1 MKYLFILV
9 SVFLV
14 KYPSP
19 GSVLKLIDK
28 LNSKKCL
35 LSEKL
40 DNPSK
45 DAELKIEINSNPIL
59 KNCPGLASSSSS
71 ASAPSPKSISSI
83 NNSANDA
90 DNESEVNSNN
100 EKSTNNYK
108 NEIKMAIY
116 TNYSEIESKMQS
128 LKSSALKLSLKMK
141 ENQQVNENRVLL
153 LNEDTNPPQANLK
166 NLHKELLE
174 TVNNKNRSMGPVYES
189 NLKNPVSPF
198 RSLASEKTFITI
210 SKDDLSQNSISCET
224 VIINEKNES
233 KVEPI
238 KNDLKENYE
247 ENPKLPDNQSENS
260 DDDHII
266 EYKSTGE
273 FDEED
278 FSKRLIFKSIINTNI
293 NTESLPLIES
303 FQFVNQNEVSEIKPA
318 ENEDAEVNH
327 KQQTDYCKVI
337 DDYFAECEKLF
348 RQTKD
353 VDNDGEI
360 SISSIE
366 GSLKGI
372 SLKSDYDD
380 LNCQSS
386 STPLIHLYPKLGN

>member
-1 MKYLFILV
+1 
-9 SVFLV
+9 
-14 KYPSP
+14 
-19 GSVLKLIDK
+19 
-28 LNSKKCL
+28 
-35 LSEKL
+35 
-40 DNPSK
+40 
-45 DAELKIEINSNPIL
+45 
-59 KNCPGLASSSSS
+59 
-71 ASAPSPKSISSI
+71 
-83 NNSANDA
+83 
-90 DNESEVNSNN
+90 
-100 EKSTNNYK
+100 
-108 NEIKMAIY
+108 
-116 TNYSEIESKMQS
+116 
-128 LKSSALKLSLKMK
+128 MK

-153 LNEDTNPPQANLK
+153 LNVDTNPPQENLK

-174 TVNNKNRSMGPVYES
+174 TVNNKNCSMGPVYES
-189 NLKNPVSPF
+189 ILKNPVSPF

-224 VIINEKNES
+224 VIINDNNES
-233 KVEPI
+233 KVEPT
-238 KNDLKENYE
+238 KNDLNLKENHE
-247 ENPKLPDNQSENS
+247 ENPKLQDNQSENS

-318 ENEDAEVNH
+318 ENEDGEVNH
-327 KQQTDYCKVI
+327 KQQTDYSKVI

-353 VDNDGEI
+353 VENDGEI

-366 GSLKGI
+366 GSLKGM
-372 SLKSDYDD
+372 SLKLDYDD
-380 LNCQSS
+380 LNTTNCQSS